1 MNWRAWKLGLV
12 ISLGLS
18 ALVAGAG
25 LADGMTWH
33 QFVAVFS
40 AAALTHMGAFLKDHP
55 VESIKD

>member
-1 MNWRAWKLGLV
+1 
-12 ISLGLS
+12 LGLS